1 MKSTNRHSSSLGCKR
16 CLRLCLVYGSV
27 QLRVYTVAVSVAV
40 DVDVAVAVV
49 VDVDVAVVV
58 TVKRE
63 HIDLLA
69 VLSFTTNRMH

>member
-1 MKSTNRHSSSLGCKR
+1 M
-16 CLRLCLVYGSV
+16 

-40 DVDVAVAVV
+40 DVDVAV
-49 VDVDVAVVV
+49 
-58 TVKRE
+58 TVERE